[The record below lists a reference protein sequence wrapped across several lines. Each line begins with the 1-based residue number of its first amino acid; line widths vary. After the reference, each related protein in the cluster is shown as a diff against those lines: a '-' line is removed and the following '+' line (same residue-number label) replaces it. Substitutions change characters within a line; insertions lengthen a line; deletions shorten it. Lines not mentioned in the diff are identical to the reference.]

1 MNENVVDHP
10 NRKRIHARGLL
21 RRVHESARDFVLPR
35 LDQLLTALD
44 DELFAR
50 AEVAVTDR
58 AQQQYFDAMRL
69 LRFERYR
76 VRKRFESSLDAA
88 PTSGPGVATP
98 SPQAGTETGGRHARL
113 EGLTLLADEDLE
125 QRLAVSTM
133 SSRVAQESE
142 LDLLF
147 LEQRLE
153 ALRLREQESDLDA
166 DIEVVAWRP
175 EQFAEA
181 FADAIRGLDVTGEVR
196 LVLFKL
202 FEHGVLK
209 ALEDL
214 YPALNELLVEADV
227 LPDLTP
233 SSARREAQRNRRG
246 RNGRFGEQAQDSHA
260 PDEALRDDRTRE
272 DHPDAG
278 FAGGN
283 QYGHSPSGHSPS
295 GHSPSG
301 HYGAEQGGSRHA
313 GHSDGRG
320 SRGYRDSQ
328 RQGYGGGAQR
338 PRSVAEFLGSLRGLQ
353 GHRRFSHAEFSDA
366 GSIGGELVRVSSTTQ
381 ARLRTALT
389 SGGLD
394 VVPQRVDL
402 AAALLAD
409 LAVAMGDHG
418 GDGSRAALSTQDEDV
433 VNLVQLLFDRI
444 LRDDNLPVPMRA
456 LLARMQF
463 PLLRVALADPSFL
476 ADPEHETRQ
485 FLNRLTEAG
494 IGWARA
500 DERAQ
505 DRLYRVI
512 EAIVE
517 RIATAEHEDLASDAA
532 LLKTLHEELRAAL
545 QVEAEELQR
554 AEMRAVAQE
563 QARIEAERTRQ
574 LVARLVEHRA
584 AMVVDPALQRF
595 LTEHWQQVMLRA
607 HLRDGGQSEQWKRS
621 FMVLRRLSGGNGPE
635 APELEDAISTGL
647 STLVADPARARRAAS
662 RVVGLWNTAQE
673 TWNEPPQRQPRSEER
688 PVARNIERLPE
699 RGALEFANAL
709 SKEDW
714 VEFRSAGGESVRGRL
729 ASITESPERC
739 IFLNRRGI
747 RIETLSRLELAAGI
761 ETGRIRML
769 DTHQLF
775 DSALEAVIG
784 GLRVGAA

>member
-10 NRKRIHARGLL
+10 NRKKIHARALL
-21 RRVHESARDFVLPR
+21 RRVHETARDFVLPR

-50 AEVAVTDR
+50 AEVAITDR

-76 VRKRFESSLDAA
+76 VRKRFESGLDAGPVSGPKIATPSLDAERD
-88 PTSGPGVATP
+88 T
-98 SPQAGTETGGRHARL
+98 AGREARI
-113 EGLTLLADEDLE
+113 ESLTLLADEDLE

-133 SSRVAQESE
+133 SSRVEQESE
-142 LDLLF
+142 LQLLF
-147 LEQRLE
+147 LGQRLD
-153 ALRLREQESDLDA
+153 ALRAREHDSDQEA
-166 DIEVVAWRP
+166 DSETVAWRP
-175 EQFAEA
+175 EHFAEA
-181 FADAIRGLDVTGEVR
+181 FADSIQGLDVTGEVR

-209 ALEDL
+209 ALETL
-214 YPALNELLVEADV
+214 YPQLNDMLVEADV

-233 SSARREAQRNRRG
+233 SSARRLAQ
-246 RNGRFGEQAQDSHA
+246 
-260 PDEALRDDRTRE
+260 
-272 DHPDAG
+272 
-278 FAGGN
+278 
-283 QYGHSPSGHSPS
+283 
-295 GHSPSG
+295 
-301 HYGAEQGGSRHA
+301 
-313 GHSDGRG
+313 RG
-320 SRGYRDSQ
+320 SRGPQLGNAPLDDAPFNDAPFNDAPLGDDGSFGHHGHGAYSDRAGYPGRGGHGGYAGHGYRDADAHQDGAPVARSGAHSARQ
-328 RQGYGGGAQR
+328 RSR
-338 PRSVAEFLGSLRGLQ
+338 TVAEFLGSLRGLQ
-353 GHRRFSHAEFSDA
+353 SHRRFSHAEFSDA
-366 GSIGGELVRVSSTTQ
+366 GSLGGELVRVSNATQ
-381 ARLRTALT
+381 ARLRGVLT
-389 SGGLD
+389 SGGLE

-409 LAVAMGDHG
+409 LAAAMGDQG
-418 GDGSRAALSTQDEDV
+418 GDGSHAALSTQDEDV

-444 LRDDNLPVPMRA
+444 LRDDNLPIPMRA

-463 PLLRVALADPSFL
+463 PLLRVALADPAFL

-485 FLNRLTEAG
+485 FLNHLTEAG

-500 DERAQ
+500 DESAQ

-517 RIATAEHEDLASDAA
+517 RIAAAEHKDLASDAA
-532 LLKTLHEELRAAL
+532 LLRTLHQELRDAL

-595 LTEHWQQVMLRA
+595 LNEHWQQVMLRA
-607 HLRDGGQSEQWKRS
+607 HLRDGGQSEAWKRS
-621 FMVLRRLSGGNGPE
+621 FAVLRRLSGGNGPD
-635 APELEDAISTGL
+635 APALEDEITSGL
-647 STLVADPARARRAAS
+647 SALVSDPARARRAAA

-673 TWNEPPQRQPRSEER
+673 TWNEPPVRQPRSEDR
-688 PVARNIERLPE
+688 PAARNIERLPD
-699 RGALEFANAL
+699 RGAMELANAL
-709 SKEDW
+709 RKDDW
-714 VEFRSAGGESVRGRL
+714 IEFRSADGESIRGRL

-761 ETGRIRML
+761 ETGRVRML

-784 GLRVGAA
+784 GLRLGAA